1 MDKNKS
7 ISTQKNN
14 RWDVVYFI
22 LYGIVLAKCV
32 YETTMFSQQV
42 LVGTFKLFLAAMVL
56 YTGTKVLFSGY
67 YSRKEQLA
75 IAVVILIF
83 GIVGLQTGYYELLQP
98 VLLIVGAKNVRF
110 DDILKVYTAVVS
122 VMLIVAAI
130 ASQTGVI
137 ADVIGYSP
145 RNAAAR
151 HSYGIIYPTDFA
163 AHIFY
168 LILAVSC
175 LGIWKRVRENEKYR
189 YLAWLRWL
197 IVIAAA
203 VFIYI
208 KAGAFTGTVCLTGF
222 LVLTGL
228 IYLLERKNLA
238 HRVCEI
244 FKYLPI
250 VWASLFLA
258 LSYFYSESN
267 AIMVKIDTVLSQR
280 LMVSHKVWSE
290 YSIKP
295 FGQFIEEQGWG
306 GVADPTGIDPAKYFF
321 IDDMYLR
328 MLFEYG
334 IIVFAVVLILL
345 IVIGHKA
352 IGANQYVL
360 FAVIVMIGVHSFM
373 EHHLLEMAYN
383 PFLLVLLAG
392 IDTADKE
399 KSGRKI

>member
-56 YTGTKVLFSGY
+56 YTGAKILFSGY

-110 DDILKVYTAVVS
+110 DNILKVYTAVVS

-130 ASQTGVI
+130 ASRTGVI

-168 LILAVSC
+168 LKRPWYMEESTGKRKIQISGMAQMAYRDSSSC
-175 LGIWKRVRENEKYR
+175 
-189 YLAWLRWL
+189 
-197 IVIAAA
+197 
-203 VFIYI
+203 IYI
-208 KAGAFTGTVCLTGF
+208 YKIRSIYRNSLPGRIFGF
-222 LVLTGL
+222 DG
-228 IYLLERKNLA
+228 
-238 HRVCEI
+238 
-244 FKYLPI
+244 
-250 VWASLFLA
+250 SD
-258 LSYFYSESN
+258 LS
-267 AIMVKIDTVLSQR
+267 A
-280 LMVSHKVWSE
+280 
-290 YSIKP
+290 
-295 FGQFIEEQGWG
+295 
-306 GVADPTGIDPAKYFF
+306 
-321 IDDMYLR
+321 
-328 MLFEYG
+328 
-334 IIVFAVVLILL
+334 
-345 IVIGHKA
+345 
-352 IGANQYVL
+352 
-360 FAVIVMIGVHSFM
+360 
-373 EHHLLEMAYN
+373 
-383 PFLLVLLAG
+383 
-392 IDTADKE
+392 
-399 KSGRKI
+399 

>member
-7 ISTQKNN
+7 ISTQKIN
-14 RWDVVYFI
+14 RWDVGYFI

-42 LVGTFKLFLAAMVL
+42 LVGTFKFFLAAMVL
-56 YTGTKVLFSGY
+56 YTGAKILFSGY

-110 DDILKVYTAVVS
+110 DNILKVYTAVVA

-130 ASQTGVI
+130 ASQTG
-137 ADVIGYSP
+137 YSP
-145 RNAAAR
+145 RNAAAAR

-168 LILAVSC
+168 LILAVGC
-175 LGIWKRVRENEKYR
+175 LGIWKRVQENEQYR

-208 KAGAFTGTVCLTGF
+208 KAGAFTGTACLIGF
-222 LVLTGL
+222 LVLMCL

-238 HRVCEI
+238 RRVCEI

-250 VWASLFLA
+250 VWAGLFLA
-258 LSYFYSESN
+258 LSYFYSASN
-267 AIMVKIDTVLSQR
+267 AVMVKIDTVLSQR

-290 YSIKP
+290 YSIKA

-306 GVADPTGIDPAKYFF
+306 GIADPTGIDPAKYFF

-345 IVIGHKA
+345 IVIGHRA
-352 IGANQYVL
+352 IGAKQYVL
-360 FAVIVMIGVHSFM
+360 FAAIVMIGVHSFM
-373 EHHLLEMAYN
+373 EHHLLEVAYD

-392 IDTADKE
+392 IDTADEE